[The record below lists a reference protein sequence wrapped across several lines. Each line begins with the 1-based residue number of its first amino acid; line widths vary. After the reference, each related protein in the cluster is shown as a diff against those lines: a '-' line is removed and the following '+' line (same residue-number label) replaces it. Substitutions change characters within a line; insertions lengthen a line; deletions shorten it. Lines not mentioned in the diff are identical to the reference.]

1 MMGYGGYGWIG
12 MIVSLIFAVGLII
25 GFVFLIV
32 WAVRRMSQNSD
43 SSGNRMVSGQSAK
56 EIAQM
61 RYARGEISREEYQ
74 QLLADIE
81 R

>member
-43 SSGNRMVSGQSAK
+43 SSGNRMASGQSAK